1 MDAMNDEIEPSWPDE
16 RDDIIDKVQRG
27 EMSPSEAE
35 ALVAERKLQP
45 LKWEPDATEFDPMN
59 EPDWTLLMAVA
70 WIAYRSPDYVRKV
83 WDKYREKCCKW
94 SPWRGR
100 APNPDG
106 RSFVDY
112 KGHFLKQETDAS
124 FEQLCLEEIVSLSR
138 PPVQDD
144 DSDVVKR
151 HCVRPAREGL
161 EKALREG
168 TITATGLPLSELI
181 RKPIAAFEWQDL
193 TMFDSNQ
200 DQDRVY
206 REGVQAAYDAVMLRR
221 DDVLRLWPK
230 PVDKVALKPLLR
242 DAVNRNGRPISQI
255 EASKIARKAHA
266 TESREEIR
274 QLLEAIQ
281 GKQKPGPKGPRK
293 NCAVGSA

>member
-1 MDAMNDEIEPSWPDE
+1 MTDKIESSWPDE
-16 RDDIIDKVQRG
+16 RDEIIDMVQRG
-27 EMSPSEAE
+27 EMSPSVAD

-83 WDKYREKCCKW
+83 WGKYREKCWKW

-112 KGHFLKQETDAS
+112 KRHFLKQETDAS
-124 FEQLCLEEIVSLSR
+124 FEQLCLEEIVSLY
-138 PPVQDD
+138 D
-144 DSDVVKR
+144 DSGVVKS
-151 HCVRPAREGL
+151 HCVRPARETL

-168 TITATGLPLSELI
+168 TITATGLPLSESI

-200 DQDRVY
+200 DQDRVC
-206 REGVQAAYDAVMLRR
+206 RNGVQAAYD
-221 DDVLRLWPK
+221 DVTL
-230 PVDKVALKPLLR
+230 
-242 DAVNRNGRPISQI
+242 
-255 EASKIARKAHA
+255 
-266 TESREEIR
+266 
-274 QLLEAIQ
+274 
-281 GKQKPGPKGPRK
+281 
-293 NCAVGSA
+293 SA